1 MLTDEDY
8 EQVMRLLGAVS
19 EPSPTDVIARRT
31 TLAKGLAELVGADIY
46 LWIVGISDMQ
56 NLKRAMPTTFIDGGW
71 KSEAQCTAFYA
82 MAVNSEVGHAIQTPV
97 HVQAIQNG
105 AVTGRIVDLVPS
117 DVWEQVKEEYY
128 GNGYVDAILSMRR
141 IGKNGFSC
149 IGLHRE
155 RGRSTFSPRE
165 RFLVHTIF
173 HNIDWIHSPGCNYD
187 VGSVGLTLTFRQ
199 REVLLLLLR
208 GKSRKS
214 IAASL
219 GLSEHT
225 VVSYLRQIYRRFN
238 ACNQHELLSQFVS
251 GKMIGRDS

>member
-8 EQVMRLLGAVS
+8 EQVTRLLGVVS
-19 EPSPTDVIARRT
+19 EPSPADVIERRT

-46 LWIVGISDMQ
+46 LWIVGILDTQ
-56 NLKRAMPTTFIDGGW
+56 NIGRAMPTTFIDGGW

-82 MAVNSEVGHAIQTPV
+82 MAIDSKAGHAIQAPV
-97 HVQAIQNG
+97 HEQALQHG
-105 AVTGRIVDLVPS
+105 AATGRIVDLVPD

-128 GNGYVDAILSMRR
+128 GYGYVDSILSMRR

-149 IGLHRE
+149 VGLHRE
-155 RGRSTFSPRE
+155 RGQSTFSPRE

-187 VGSVGLTLTFRQ
+187 AGSLGLTLTFRQ

-225 VVSYLRQIYRRFN
+225 VVGYLRQIYCRFN
-238 ACNQHELLSQFVS
+238 ARNQHELLSQFMS
-251 GKMIGRDS
+251 GKMIGQIS